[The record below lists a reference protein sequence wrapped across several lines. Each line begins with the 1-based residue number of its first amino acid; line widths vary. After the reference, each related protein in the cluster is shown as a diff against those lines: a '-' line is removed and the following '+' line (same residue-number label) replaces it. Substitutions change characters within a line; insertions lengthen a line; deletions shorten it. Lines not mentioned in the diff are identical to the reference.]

1 MEDIGLFHNDKT
13 MYIASDQVCGGSESR
28 DEYSRPGG
36 EKVVVHR
43 TWRKEIIVAG
53 TPLKSIGIR
62 QPLLPA
68 QSDLVEV
75 KTEVENQGIFHTV
88 TIPRY
93 LNLEPSLAMDWLEI
107 SWDELHIKERIGAGT
122 PCLEFQ
128 KIFVGLLNYYFVGN
142 NCIGCEI
149 LSVPISGSFGTVHRA
164 EWHGSV
170 SIFFLLIHH

>member
-1 MEDIGLFHNDKT
+1 MEDIGLFHNDKA

-68 QSDLVEV
+68 QSDLIEA

-128 KIFVGLLNYYFVGN
+128 EIFVGLL
-142 NCIGCEI
+142 E
-149 LSVPISGSFGTVHRA
+149 
-164 EWHGSV
+164 
-170 SIFFLLIHH
+170 LLFCREQLHWM